1 MTRTT
6 MNHMIMGLT
15 VFVAALMMLL
25 APPKDFH
32 FWATLGIAT
41 IMVVFWIFEVLPIY
55 VTALLPLL
63 LAVPLGVLDT
73 QELAQAYGHKFVFLF
88 FGGFMLSLALE
99 KWSVHKRIAEL
110 IIRAIGNSKS
120 RILLGFLLATALL
133 SMWVS
138 NTATALMM
146 LPMAMA
152 VIDKIPQ
159 KKNSKFSLYLLLA
172 IAYGASI
179 GGMGTLV
186 GSPPNVAM
194 AGALSETYNI
204 NIEFID
210 WFKYGFPL
218 SMIMIFIVYFYFRL
232 LLRKER
238 KEKIEELEFEKEPW
252 TKNQIRVLALF
263 GVIVVLW
270 SFKSLIEPSL
280 GIKYGDEIPAVLGAI
295 LLFIVPSTTKGK
307 TLLEWKDTRKMAWG
321 ILLLFGGGMALA
333 KMMDV
338 NGVVDQLSL
347 AFENYQELS
356 LGVILLIFV
365 SFSIF
370 GTEVMSNLALVQ
382 VLVPIVAVFAVSSN
396 DFSILQLCMP
406 VTLAASCA
414 FMLPVS
420 TPPNAIIFSS
430 GRITVNQMVRVGFI
444 LNVVGVLIITL
455 FSLIF
460 IR

>member
-1 MTRTT
+1 MK
-6 MNHMIMGLT
+6 HMIMGLT
-15 VFVAALMMLL
+15 IFAATLMMLL
-25 APPKDFH
+25 APAEKFK

-41 IMVVFWIFEVLPIY
+41 VMVIFWIFEVLPIY
-55 VTALLPLL
+55 VTALIPLVV
-63 LAVPLGVLDT
+63 AMPLGVLDKT
-73 QELAQAYGHKFVFLF
+73 ELAGAYGNKFVFLF

-99 KWSVHKRIAEL
+99 KWGVHKKIAEL

-120 RILLGFLLATALL
+120 RVLLGFLLATALL

-146 LPMAMA
+146 LPMALA

-159 KKNSKFSLYLLLA
+159 KKNSKYSLYLLLS

-194 AGALSETYNI
+194 AGALEDGYNI
-204 NIEFID
+204 KVDFMD
-210 WFKYGFPL
+210 WFSVGFPL
-218 SMIMIFIVYFYFRL
+218 SLIMIFIVYLYFNVLMGKGR
-232 LLRKER
+232 R
-238 KEKIEELEFEKEPW
+238 EKLEGLEFENEKW
-252 TKNQIRVLALF
+252 NKNQIRVLLLF
-263 GVIVVLW
+263 GLIVVLW
-270 SFKSLIEPSL
+270 SFKALIQPVIGFE
-280 GIKYGDEIPAVLGAI
+280 YGDQIPAVLGAI
-295 LLFIVPSTTKGK
+295 LLFVIPSTDKSK
-307 TLLEWKDTRKMAWG
+307 TLLEWKDTKKMAWG
-321 ILLLFGGGMALA
+321 ILLLFGGGMAMA

-338 NGVVDQLSL
+338 NGVVDELSK

-382 VLVPIVAVFAVSSN
+382 VFIPIVAVFALGSEN
-396 DFSILQLCMP
+396 YSILQLCIP

-430 GRITVNQMVRVGFI
+430 GRVTVNQMVRVGFI
-444 LNVVGVLIITL
+444 LNVIGVIIITL
-455 FSLIF
+455 FSMLF

>member
-1 MTRTT
+1 MSKTT
-6 MNHMIMGLT
+6 MKHMIMGLT

-25 APPKDFH
+25 APSKNFQ
-32 FWATLGIAT
+32 FWATIGIAT
-41 IMVVFWIFEVLPIY
+41 LMVVFWIFEVLPIY

-63 LAVPLGVLDT
+63 LAVPLGVLDPS
-73 QELAQAYGHKFVFLF
+73 ELAQAYGHKFVFLF

-99 KWSVHKRIAEL
+99 KWGVHQRIAEL

-146 LPMAMA
+146 LPMALA
-152 VIDKIPQ
+152 VIDKIPK
-159 KKNSKFSLYLLLA
+159 KKNSKYSLYLLLS

-194 AGALSETYNI
+194 AGALNETYGI
-204 NIEFID
+204 NVEFMD
-210 WFKYGFPL
+210 WFKIGFPL
-218 SMIMIFIVYFYFRL
+218 SMIMIFIVFFYFRL
-232 LLRKER
+232 LLKKER
-238 KEKIEELEFEKEPW
+238 NEKLEELTFEKEPW
-252 TKNQIRVLALF
+252 TKNQIRVLILF
-263 GVIVVLW
+263 GFIVVLW
-270 SFKSLIEPSL
+270 SFKSLIEPAL
-280 GIKYGDEIPAVLGAI
+280 GIEYGDEIPAILGAI
-295 LLFIVPSTTKGK
+295 LLFVVPSTSKSK
-307 TLLEWKDTRKMAWG
+307 ALLEWKDTKKMAWG

-338 NGVVDQLSL
+338 NGVV
-347 AFENYQELS
+347 AELS
-356 LGVILLIFV
+356 QAFNNYRELPLILILLIFV

-382 VLVPIVAVFAVSSN
+382 VFVPIVAVFAVGA
-396 DFSILQLCMP
+396 DEYSILQLCMP

-430 GRITVNQMVRVGFI
+430 GRVTVNQMVRVGFI
-444 LNVVGVLIITL
+444 LNIVGVLIITL
-455 FSLIF
+455 FSMLF

>member
-1 MTRTT
+1 MKKST
-6 MNHMIMGLT
+6 MKAMLMGVGLFISMLMIM
-15 VFVAALMMLL
+15 L
-25 APPKDFH
+25 APPGKEP
-32 FWATLGIAT
+32 FWNTMAIASL
-41 IMVVFWIFEVLPIY
+41 MVIFWIFEVLPIY
-55 VTALLPLL
+55 VTALLPLV
-63 LAVPLGVLDT
+63 LAVPLGVLDSG
-73 QELAQAYGHKFVFLF
+73 QLAQSYGHKFVFLF

-99 KWSVHKRIAEL
+99 KWDVHKRIAEL
-110 IIRAIGNSKS
+110 IIRTIGNSRS

-152 VIDKIPQ
+152 VIDKIPH
-159 KKNSKFSLYLLLA
+159 KKNSKYPLYLLLS

-194 AGALSETYNI
+194 AGALDTNHGI
-204 NIEFID
+204 KVDFMD
-210 WFKYGFPL
+210 WFVVGAPL
-218 SMIMIFIVYFYFRL
+218 SLLMILIVYFYFRL
-232 LLRKER
+232 LMGKER
-238 KEKIEELEFEKEPW
+238 KEKLDELNFERQKW
-252 TKNQIRVLALF
+252 TKNQIRVLVLF
-263 GVIVVLW
+263 GVIVFLW
-270 SFKSLIEPSL
+270 SFKSLIEPTL

-295 LLFIVPSTTKGK
+295 LLFVIPSSQKSK

-333 KMMDV
+333 KMMEV
-338 NGVVDQLSL
+338 NGVIDELSA
-347 AFENYQELS
+347 AFENYRELP
-356 LGVILLIFV
+356 LMILLLIFV
-365 SFSIF
+365 TFSTF

-382 VLVPIVAVFAVSSN
+382 VFVPIVAVFAMGSS
-396 DFSILQLCMP
+396 DYSILQMCMP

-430 GRITVNQMVRVGFI
+430 GRVTVNQMVRVGFV
-444 LNVVGVLIITL
+444 LNVIGVLLITL
-455 FSLIF
+455 FSMVF
-460 IR
+460 IH